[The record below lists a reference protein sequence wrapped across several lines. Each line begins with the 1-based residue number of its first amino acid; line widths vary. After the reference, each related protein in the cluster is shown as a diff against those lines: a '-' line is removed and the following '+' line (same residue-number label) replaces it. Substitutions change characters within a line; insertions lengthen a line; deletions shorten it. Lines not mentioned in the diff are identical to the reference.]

1 MTRTDQTIPAI
12 NRTMNSQ
19 EWGFLLALSVLWGG
33 SFFFAGV
40 AVKELPPFTIVSLRV
55 AIAAIVLNIIL
66 RIQNLH
72 LPRSKTAWRAFFGMG
87 ILNNVIP
94 FSLIVWGQS
103 HLASGLAAI
112 LNATT
117 PLFTVAVAHF
127 LTQDEKMTGSRLIG
141 VIIGFI
147 GVAVMIGG
155 KSSFMLG
162 NEIVA
167 QLACLAGALSYAF
180 AGIYGRRFKKM
191 GIPPMVTATGQVTAS
206 SVILLPIML
215 IIDQPWTLV
224 LPSTGAIAALFGL
237 ALLSTAL
244 AYIIYFRI
252 LSTAGATNLLLV
264 TFLIPVTAIFL
275 GISILGERLELRH
288 LVGTILIGAGLAA
301 IDGRLWKRRK

>member
-1 MTRTDQTIPAI
+1 MTRINRGIPTI
-12 NRTMNSQ
+12 NRTMTSR
-19 EWGFLLALSVLWGG
+19 EWGLLLTLSVLWGG

-55 AIAAIVLNIIL
+55 VIAALTLQIVL

-72 LPRSKTAWRAFFGMG
+72 LPRTKIAWQAFFGMG

-103 HLASGLAAI
+103 HLASGQAAI

-117 PLFTVAVAHF
+117 PLFTVVVAHV
-127 LTQDEKMTGSRLIG
+127 LTHDEKMTGNRLIG
-141 VIIGFI
+141 VIVGFI

-155 KSSFMLG
+155 KSLFMLG
-162 NEIVA
+162 NDIMA

-180 AGIYGRRFKKM
+180 AGIYGRRFKTM
-191 GIPPMVTATGQVTAS
+191 EIPPMVTAAGQVTAS
-206 SVILLPIML
+206 SIILLPIML
-215 IIDQPWTLV
+215 IIDQPWTLAT
-224 LPSTGAIAALFGL
+224 PSTGAIAALFGL

-275 GISILGERLELRH
+275 GILILGEHLEPKH
-288 LVGTILIGAGLAA
+288 LAGIILIGAGLAA
-301 IDGRLWKRRK
+301 IDGRFWKRRK

>member
-191 GIPPMVTATGQVTAS
+191 RIPPMVTATGQVTAS

>member
-1 MTRTDQTIPAI
+1 MTRTDQTISAI
-12 NRTMNSQ
+12 NRTMTSQ
-19 EWGFLLALSVLWGG
+19 EWGLLLTLSVLWGG

-40 AVKELPPFTIVSLRV
+40 AVKELPPFTIVALRV
-55 AIAAIVLNIIL
+55 VIAALALHVVL
-66 RIQNLH
+66 RIQNLY
-72 LPRSKTAWRAFFGMG
+72 LPRNKTAWQAFFGMG

-117 PLFTVAVAHF
+117 PLFTVVVAHA
-127 LTQDEKMTGSRLIG
+127 LTQDEKMTGNRLIG

-155 KSSFMLG
+155 RSLFILG
-162 NEIVA
+162 SDIMA

-180 AGIYGRRFKKM
+180 AGIYGRRFKTM
-191 GIPPMVTATGQVTAS
+191 GISPMVTATGQVTAS
-206 SVILLPIML
+206 SIILLPVML
-215 IIDQPWTLV
+215 IMDQPWTLAM
-224 LPSTGAIAALFGL
+224 PSPGAIAALFGL

-275 GISILGERLELRH
+275 GILILGEHLELRH
-288 LVGTILIGAGLAA
+288 LAGIILISAGLGA